1 MSIFSLVCVSDT
13 VATTKGAVWVSGVFA
28 PSKTFKLSATFNTSL
43 ATNHKQS
50 FDLWT
55 SLGDVLQEEEESFH
69 FGVASPAPAPLF
81 FFSSRSFLEKV
92 SLKLRHL
99 LYTSFTFFR
108 KEKVTETYYARFLQ
122 TFLMKYWWH
131 KLRSKKKKKNSE
143 GKMTCDILRF
153 LLIVP
158 SMLPHLP
165 LRYLIILCTK
175 SANTIAIL
183 MLVMTKWA
191 MWAIVHSRKML
202 PCLTFNATNIARAV
216 YCVIISYY
224 RYITD
229 DWC

>member
-28 PSKTFKLSATFNTSL
+28 PSKTFKLSATFNASL

-131 KLRSKKKKKNSE
+131 KLRSKKKKKELWRQNDMWHS
-143 GKMTCDILRF
+143 TLFTDCSINA
-153 LLIVP
+153 
-158 SMLPHLP
+158 
-165 LRYLIILCTK
+165 
-175 SANTIAIL
+175 SAFATQISHNTMHQIGQ
-183 MLVMTKWA
+183 
-191 MWAIVHSRKML
+191 HN
-202 PCLTFNATNIARAV
+202 CNFNACNDKV
-216 YCVIISYY
+216 GYVGNCSVEK
-224 RYITD
+224 
-229 DWC
+229 CCHV